1 MPFRRDEQICH
12 GFSKAS
18 PEIDYQVDEKP
29 DHFPDSLSHRG
40 KWPAVVIV
48 CLVVHS
54 GHIRQFD
61 TQDIRI
67 TGWSGKHII
76 EWCEH

>member
-1 MPFRRDEQICH
+1 MLFNRDEQICH
-12 GFSKAS
+12 GFFEAS

-29 DHFPDSLSHRG
+29 DHFFDPLPHRA
-40 KWPAVVIV
+40 KWPALVV

-54 GHIRQFD
+54 GHTRLFDIR
-61 TQDIRI
+61 DIRI

-76 EWCEH
+76 EWRES